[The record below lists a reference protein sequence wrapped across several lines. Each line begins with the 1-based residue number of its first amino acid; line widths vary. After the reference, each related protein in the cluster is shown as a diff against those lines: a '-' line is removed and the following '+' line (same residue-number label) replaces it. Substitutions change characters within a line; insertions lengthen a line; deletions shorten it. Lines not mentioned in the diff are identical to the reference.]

1 MNPFKHL
8 SKETRDK
15 LCFLSLILFY
25 PITGIIF
32 LVEENKGRD
41 FDYFMNEWCIYLM
54 LLFCWICVIGL
65 IGLIILGIIHHL
77 IAILTMIGGIV
88 SILFL
93 VLGLPCILYRI
104 TNLK

>member
-25 PITGIIF
+25 PITGIIA
-32 LVEENKGRD
+32 LVKTNKGCD
-41 FDYFMNEWCIYLM
+41 FNYFMNEWCIYLM
-54 LLFCWICVIGL
+54 LLFCWICAIGL
-65 IGLIILGIIHHL
+65 IGLIIWGTIHHL
-77 IAILTMIGGIV
+77 IAALTMIGGIV
-88 SILFL
+88 GILFL
-93 VLGLPCILYRI
+93 FLGLPCILYRI